1 MNAESLIGT
10 VLGTCTLQKLIGQGG
25 MGAVFLAQ
33 QSRPKRQVA
42 VKVLLPMIPLTPDQL
57 AAFLER
63 FRRETDA
70 AAALE
75 HPNIMPVHE
84 YGEANGLAYLV
95 MPYISGG
102 TLRDV
107 LECEGPLPLAKAA
120 NCLEQLADAI
130 DTAHARG
137 VIHRDIKPANIM
149 VTSEGRLLLG
159 DFGLV
164 KIVAEGQSAMVRLT
178 GAGAPVGTPDYMAP
192 EQVIGEDVDARADLY
207 SLGILLFQMV
217 TGTTPFRGE
226 TPMQIAAQH
235 LRLPPPSPL
244 MLRPDLPIRAEQ
256 VIQRAMAKKPADR
269 YLNASDLAN
278 AFRQALL
285 DAGIDLE
292 PNAINGLHSGS
303 TGAWRALPPKRQFEP
318 IRQTALPPKLATS
331 KGRQSKAAAQPDPL
345 HGFIPETP
353 AIQEEFPLTA
363 KGPRRSS
370 LLRTGKFAIANRE
383 GMPAA
388 QADVAPALVPDEMSS
403 KSEMPAAQAGVAPA
417 LVPDEMSSKSEMP
430 AAQAGVA
437 PALVPDEMS
446 SKSEMPAAK
455 ADTSPATGS
464 DRSGLLSR
472 TGKFP
477 LIGGNAGILAKAS
490 TSTAANGLTALSA
503 KQPVPP
509 PTRRKQSP
517 IVRKKPTE
525 TLAELETEKTLDT
538 EAESQKTPVSMNPTD
553 SLKGVQE
560 TTVADQLDQSLIEEV
575 PVTPQPQDSMSFAPN
590 RVRKQISQPR
600 LRRLIVIASLLAI
613 FAVLGTLF
621 MAWIKPS
628 TPIENKPVGSSNM
641 TATAIAHLT
650 AKTQSNVILSDPLK
664 QNTHHWYTDP
674 PSAYAFKD
682 GAYHITDDNDQNGR
696 AGILSTNSFG
706 DTIGYQLT
714 MEEIIGND
722 ANANNSFGMIFRFS
736 QQDNKKN
743 KNGDPIITFYSFEV
757 VNMKGGAYY
766 FWKYDNTNP
775 NNPWTLI
782 QDGKQPF
789 GSEFHQGQGSQAVNT
804 FKIFMHGNK
813 FTVTVNGTTLSKTF
827 EDASLTQG
835 MVGMIVNLK
844 GTEVAFSNLLITKS

>member
-10 VLGTCTLQKLIGQGG
+10 VLGTCTLQKLVGQGG

-33 QSRPKRQVA
+33 QTRPKRQVA
-42 VKVLLPMIPLTPDQL
+42 VKVLLPMMPLTPDQL

-120 NCLEQLADAI
+120 NYLEQLADAI

-149 VTSEGRLLLG
+149 VTLEGRLLLG

-192 EQVIGEDVDARADLY
+192 EQVIGEDVDTRADLY

-217 TGTTPFRGE
+217 TGTTPFHGE

-244 MLRPDLPIRAEQ
+244 MLRPDLPVRAEQ

-278 AFRQALL
+278 AFCQALL

-292 PNAINGLHSGS
+292 PDTINGLHSGS
-303 TGAWRALPPKRQFEP
+303 TGAWRALPTKRQFEP

-331 KGRQSKAAAQPDPL
+331 NGRQSKNAAQPDPL
-345 HGFIPETP
+345 HGLVPETP
-353 AIQEEFPLTA
+353 AIPEEFPLA
-363 KGPRRSS
+363 VKDSQRGLSV
-370 LLRTGKFAIANRE
+370 RTGGFAIADRE
-383 GMPAA
+383 GMPAD
-388 QADVAPALVPDEMSS
+388 QADIAPALVPDETSS
-403 KSEMPAAQAGVAPA
+403 SSAMPAAQA
-417 LVPDEMSSKSEMP
+417 
-430 AAQAGVA
+430 
-437 PALVPDEMS
+437 
-446 SKSEMPAAK
+446 
-455 ADTSPATGS
+455 DTSPAKGS
-464 DRSGLLSR
+464 DRNGLLSR

-477 LIGGNAGILAKAS
+477 LIGGNAGIVPATLAKAS
-490 TSTAANGLTALSA
+490 TSTAANGLTVLSA
-503 KQPVPP
+503 KQPVPPP

-525 TLAELETEKTLDT
+525 TLAEPETEKTLDT
-538 EAESQKTPVSMNPTD
+538 ELESQKAPASINASD
-553 SLKGVQE
+553 SLNGVQE
-560 TTVADQLDQSLIEEV
+560 TTVADQLDKSLIEEV
-575 PVTPQPQDSMSFAPN
+575 PVTPQSQDNMRAPN
-590 RVRKQISQPR
+590 RVRKQLSQPG
-600 LRRLIVIASLLAI
+600 LRRLIVIVSLLTI
-613 FAVLGTLF
+613 FAVLGMLF

-628 TPIENKPVGSSNM
+628 TPIEYKPVGSSNM

-650 AKTQSNVILSDPLK
+650 AKTQTNIILSDPLNH
-664 QNTHHWYTDP
+664 NTHHWYTDP

-682 GAYHITDDNDQNGR
+682 GAYHIIDDNDQNGR
-696 AGILSTNSFG
+696 ASILSTNSFG

-714 MEEIIGND
+714 MEEIAGND

-736 QQDNKKN
+736 QQENKKN

-757 VNMKGGAYY
+757 VNMKGGSYY

-782 QDGKQPF
+782 QGGKQPF
-789 GSEFHQGQGSQAVNT
+789 GSEFHQGQGPQVVNT

-813 FTVTVNGTTLSKTF
+813 FTVTINGIRLSKTF

-835 MVGMIVNLK
+835 MVGMLVNLK